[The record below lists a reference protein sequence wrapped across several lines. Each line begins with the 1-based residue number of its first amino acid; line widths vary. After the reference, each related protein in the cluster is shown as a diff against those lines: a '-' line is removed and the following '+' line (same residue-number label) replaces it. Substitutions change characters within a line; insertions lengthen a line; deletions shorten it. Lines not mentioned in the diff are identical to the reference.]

1 MPSSPTDAVLFTA
14 DQIRRR
20 VAELARAIDADHS
33 RDQPLHVV
41 AVLKGSFI
49 FAADLVRAMR
59 TSSTLDFV
67 VATSYA
73 SRTTSSGEIQLL
85 KNLDSAIAGR
95 PVLIVEDIVDSG
107 RTLHF
112 LQDVMR
118 ARAPRSL
125 RTACLL
131 SKPSRR
137 QVEVPIE
144 YLGFEIDDHF
154 VVGYGLDHAEQFRHL
169 PHIAVLAT
177 ATD

>member
-1 MPSSPTDAVLFTA
+1 MPSSPADAVLFTA

-33 RDQPLHVV
+33 GEQPLHVV
-41 AVLKGSFI
+41 TVLKGSFI

-59 TSSTLDFV
+59 TSSTLDFI
-67 VATSYA
+67 VAASYA
-73 SRTTSSGEIQLL
+73 SRTTSSGEIKLL
-85 KNLDSAIAGR
+85 KNLDSDIAGR
-95 PVLIVEDIVDSG
+95 PVLIIEDIVDTG
-107 RTLHF
+107 RTLHH
-112 LQDVMR
+112 LQDVIL
-118 ARAPRSL
+118 ARAPRNL

-137 QVEVPIE
+137 QVELPIE

-154 VVGYGLDHAEQFRHL
+154 VVGYGLDHAELFRHL
-169 PHIAVLAT
+169 PHIAVLAG